1 MYIADGGPGRT
12 FFPISRGHE
21 SKRLKGWHG
30 WSGRAHGIAEC
41 FPGERLKQQIHGD
54 ILVSWITVVFLY
66 IYRMEY
72 LGILLLSHGQ
82 KLEIKEYLR
91 NFGFQFPV
99 SSCKRNHFTGDRY
112 HCCKYATLQTI
123 PSPTLRCR
131 LWGSRQFDYRY
142 DVSGIP
148 RWHSWHRIVKAD
160 TLTI

>member
-1 MYIADGGPGRT
+1 
-12 FFPISRGHE
+12 
-21 SKRLKGWHG
+21 LKCWHG

-91 NFGFQFPV
+91 NFGFIAV
-99 SSCKRNHFTGDRY
+99 SMQPSRPY
-112 HCCKYATLQTI
+112 LLQLYVVVCGAVGNST
-123 PSPTLRCR
+123 T
-131 LWGSRQFDYRY
+131 
-142 DVSGIP
+142 
-148 RWHSWHRIVKAD
+148 AMM
-160 TLTI
+160 